1 MVVTRWHLAVRVGPE
16 RGSNVTSLDVELSRA
31 VAHRM
36 EEQTERRH
44 SWALRGMMMATWVL
58 LWASVGVA
66 LAR

>member
-1 MVVTRWHLAVRVGPE
+1 M
-16 RGSNVTSLDVELSRA
+16 TSLDVELSRS

-36 EEQTERRH
+36 EAQTERRH
-44 SWALRGMMMATWVL
+44 SWALRGMMVATWVL